1 MEQAKPRPHIA
12 PANTI
17 GTDSA
22 KDATLMQIRDLIY
35 GESKRELDD
44 QFDHM
49 QDRQRDFED
58 WTRREI
64 RRMGEEA
71 KAAERRA
78 DEQRRKLLTDLS
90 ATVESMAKNIAKLA
104 EN

>member
-1 MEQAKPRPHIA
+1 MEQAKQSPHVA
-12 PANTI
+12 PVNATN
-17 GTDSA
+17 SNNA
-22 KDATLMQIRDLIY
+22 KDATLTQIRDLIY
-35 GESKRELDD
+35 GESKRELDG

-78 DEQRRKLLTDLS
+78 DEQRRKLLADLS